1 MKVDVLLG
9 LQWGDE
15 GKGKVVDVLTP
26 NYDVVTRF
34 QGGPNAGH
42 TLEFDGQKYVLRSIP
57 SGIFQG
63 GKINIIGNGVVL
75 DPLLFK
81 QEAQSLAESGHDL
94 TKRLY
99 ISKKAHLILPTHRV
113 LDAAY
118 EAAKGAGKIGTT
130 GKGIGPTY
138 TDKVSRNGVRV
149 GDVLGD
155 FKAIYAA
162 AKAKHETILK
172 GLNYSYNIDELE
184 KEWFEAIEYL
194 KQFNLIDSEHVINNY
209 LKSGKSI
216 LAEGAQG
223 TLLDVDFGSYPFVT
237 SSNTIC
243 AGACTGLGVAP
254 NRIGEVYGIFKAYCT
269 RVGSGPFPTE
279 LFDET
284 GETMR
289 RIGHEFGAVTGRS
302 RRCGWI
308 DLVALKYAIMIDGVT
323 KLIMMKSDVLDDFET
338 IKACVAYKVNGEEID
353 YFPFDISEGIEPVYV
368 ELPGWKTDM
377 TKMQSE
383 DEFPEEFNAYL
394 SFLEEQLG
402 VPIKFVSIGPDREQT
417 IERYVDEA

>member
-26 NYDVVTRF
+26 KYDVVTRF

-42 TLEFDGQKYVLRSIP
+42 TLEFEGQKYVLRSIP

-63 GKINIIGNGVVL
+63 GKKNIIGNGVVL
-75 DPLLFK
+75 DPVLFR
-81 QEAQSLAESGHDL
+81 QEAESLAASGHDL
-94 TKRLY
+94 TKQLC

-118 EAAKGAGKIGTT
+118 EAAKGDAKIGTT

-138 TDKVSRNGVRV
+138 TDKVSRNGLRV
-149 GDVLGD
+149 GDVLYHFED
-155 FKAIYAA
+155 KYAA
-162 AKAKHETILK
+162 AKKKHEAILK
-172 GLNYSYNIDELE
+172 ALNYRYDITELE
-184 KEWFEAIEYL
+184 KEWFEAIAYL
-194 KQFNLIDSEHVINNY
+194 KRFQLIDSEHVINN
-209 LKSGKSI
+209 LLEEGKSV

-223 TLLDVDFGSYPFVT
+223 TMLDVDFGSYPFVT

-254 NRIGEVYGIFKAYCT
+254 GNIGEVYGIFKAYCT
-269 RVGSGPFPTE
+269 RVGAGPFPTE

-284 GETMR
+284 GEKLCAL
-289 RIGHEFGAVTGRS
+289 GHEFGAVTGRK

-308 DLVALKYAIMIDGVT
+308 DLVALKYAVMINGVSQ
-323 KLIMMKSDVLDDFET
+323 LIMMKSDVLDSFDT
-338 IKACVAYKVNGEEID
+338 IKACGAYKINGEETD
-353 YFPFDISEGIEPVYV
+353 EFPFDICDGVEPVYV
-368 ELPGWKTDM
+368 EIPGWKTDM
-377 TKMQSE
+377 TQMTSE
-383 DEFPEEFNAYL
+383 DEFPEEFNAYV
-394 SFLEEQLG
+394 SFLEEELG
-402 VPIKFVSIGPDREQT
+402 VPVKIVSVGPDREQT
-417 IERYVDEA
+417 IIRYED